1 MRMKEINASTSAV
14 SAAVEQQNAA
24 TGDITH
30 NVTRAADGTNAVA
43 AVLGEVAGAT
53 TETRSSAQIVL
64 DASETVAKDI
74 AKLRANV
81 EAFLAKVAV

>member
-1 MRMKEINASTSAV
+1 MAS
-14 SAAVEQQNAA
+14 
-24 TGDITH
+24 
-30 NVTRAADGTNAVA
+30 
-43 AVLGEVAGAT
+43 VLEEVAGAT

-81 EAFLAKVAV
+81 EAFLGKVAV

>member
-1 MRMKEINASTSAV
+1 M
-14 SAAVEQQNAA
+14 
-24 TGDITH
+24 
-30 NVTRAADGTNAVA
+30 A

-53 TETRSSAQIVL
+53 TETRASAQTVL
-64 DASETVAKDI
+64 GASETVAKDI